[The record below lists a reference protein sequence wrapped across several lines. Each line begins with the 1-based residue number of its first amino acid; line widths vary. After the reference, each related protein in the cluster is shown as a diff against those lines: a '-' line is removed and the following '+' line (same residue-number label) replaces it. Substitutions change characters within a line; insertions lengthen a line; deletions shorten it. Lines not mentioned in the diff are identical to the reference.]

1 MSKEFLVATK
11 DVTVGELSPHKKQL
25 KEDGSPVNV
34 IACTVDG
41 SAYVES
47 LGRAGLDMKTVK
59 AVQTHDS
66 EYLTQLQKDAATA
79 GAELLKKNPEADR
92 VVFVAPYGSDKLTKN
107 TSSAVIEVDR
117 SKKILNVATKEVSY
131 QPAIKMDV
139 INKFQKNGDAIKK
152 ELKQILQD
160 KLADN

>member
-1 MSKEFLVATK
+1 MSNKILVATK
-11 DVTVGELSPHKKQL
+11 DVTVGELAPHKKQL

-66 EYLTQLQKDAATA
+66 EYLTQLQKDAASA
-79 GAELLKKNPEADR
+79 GADILKKNPEADK
-92 VVFVAPYGSDKLTKN
+92 VVFVAPYGADKLTKN
-107 TSSAVIEVDR
+107 TSSTVIEIDR
-117 SKKILNVATKEVSY
+117 SKKVLNVATKEVSY
-131 QPAIKMDV
+131 QPAIRMDV
-139 INKFQKNGDAIKK
+139 INKCQKNGDAVKK

-160 KLADN
+160 RLADN